1 LTKVDINKKA
11 MIEALTQS
19 LGIVTSACKA
29 VGISRTLHYNWYN
42 EDAEYKKAVDEVAD
56 IAIDFAETML
66 HQRIKEQDTTATI
79 FYLKTKGKKRGYI
92 ERQEFDA
99 TINIPIL
106 PSIIIKTN
114 E

>member
-1 LTKVDINKKA
+1 

-42 EDAEYKKAVDEVAD
+42 EDIDYKKAVDEVGD
-56 IAIDFAETML
+56 IALDFAETML

-79 FYLKTKGKKRGYI
+79 FYLKTKGKRRGYI
-92 ERQEFDA
+92 ERQEFEG
-99 TINIPIL
+99 TINIPTL
-106 PSIIIKTN
+106 PSVIIKTN

>member
-1 LTKVDINKKA
+1 

-79 FYLKTKGKKRGYI
+79 FYLKTKGKNPDFKFLNEIIPASIGFPFASCSYI
-92 ERQEFDA
+92 YA
-99 TINIPIL
+99 
-106 PSIIIKTN
+106 
-114 E
+114 